1 MLMTLGDFA
10 EFKDLMLHYKSELAG
25 SGGGAMAARLDGLLS
40 TQQQQQQQQQK
51 GGGLGGGTGAAAAAP
66 ESPVGLLSG
75 KMGQATMRDESKW
88 ELSP

>member
-25 SGGGAMAARLDGLLS
+25 SGGGAMAARLDGLLF
-40 TQQQQQQQQQK
+40 TQQQQQQQQT